1 MAREITFPEARKP
14 VAPRTVLVIAAL
26 GVFMAFIDSTIV
38 TIAFP
43 NLRASFPDSSLSSLS
58 WVFNVYNVALAALL
72 IPAGRLAD
80 IAGRRRLFVLGV
92 ALFTI
97 ASVLCAAAPSVGF
110 LVAARALQGAGAAV
124 LIPTS
129 LGLILHAYPEKRR
142 THAIALWSATGALAA
157 GIGPSI
163 GGLLVS
169 LADWRLVFLINLPV
183 GIAVWWFARREL
195 VESRAPG
202 RRALPDMAGALLL
215 AVSIAALTLAI
226 VQGDSWGWT
235 DPRTIAAVVVA
246 AIAAC
251 VLVRRSASHPS
262 PIVDAELLRS
272 RGANAANALT
282 LVGSAGF
289 FALGLANI
297 LYLMEVWGYSPFVAG
312 LAGTPAPFV
321 AAAAAVAV
329 GKVVARRDPRPFIA
343 AGAVIWAAGPLVLA
357 SRFSTDSHYLTG
369 YLPGAVILAI
379 GIGITFPLVGA
390 IAVAD
395 APGGR
400 YAGATALNSSVRQI
414 GAALGVAI
422 LVALVGQPSAADTEA
437 AFDRAWLFATICFA
451 LVAIGSLAIGR
462 VAPVAPV
469 DEFTEGFDEAVRRP
483 VPVSAAAPAP
493 RPRPLPRPPAAALE
507 GAGGPK
513 SVLELLAEVPMFA
526 SLAPATRAALAGRTS
541 VVALA
546 ADEWLFRQGDEGDA
560 LYVVRTG
567 RLEIVDETPG
577 REPVVLRELSTGS
590 AVGELALVCES
601 RRTASV
607 RVRRDARLLRIGRDE
622 FETILAES
630 PAFSRALLRTLGE
643 WLSSGRAEPA
653 SDRGAAATIAVV
665 ALDDAGVAARIEL
678 ELGERLS
685 ELASVTLVT
694 SDVVP
699 EGADPGLILSE
710 LLDRAES
717 EYCHVVLAGGVAG
730 EGAWTRSCMRQADR
744 VLLVLDEPP
753 ASGAAPRLGAATRR
767 RRGASRRPRRS
778 GNGSAA
784 RRARAPRDVSRAPR
798 GAAVRRHRGHGA
810 ATRRA
815 RCRPRDVGRRG
826 ALLHANRRHRGT
838 PRRRRAD
845 RSHRWHEHGRVPR
858 RPARPGAE
866 PRGDRRPLLRGMGA
880 PQPRRR
886 LPPPAYLADPWQAR
900 PRDARTEHARL
911 DRGPATIVLLHER
924 RPDHGEDRPHQAR
937 SARSRGRRQHGLAD
951 LRGTGRD
958 RAHASARRRA
968 DGQPPIG
975 GDGEGRRRAGN
986 RRRRQRAVR
995 TFAGPR
1001 RPARRAGARGD
1012 HLQGHA
1018 PERG

>member
-1 MAREITFPEARKP
+1 M
-14 VAPRTVLVIAAL
+14 
-26 GVFMAFIDSTIV
+26 
-38 TIAFP
+38 
-43 NLRASFPDSSLSSLS
+43 
-58 WVFNVYNVALAALL
+58 
-72 IPAGRLAD
+72 
-80 IAGRRRLFVLGV
+80 
-92 ALFTI
+92 
-97 ASVLCAAAPSVGF
+97 
-110 LVAARALQGAGAAV
+110 
-124 LIPTS
+124 
-129 LGLILHAYPEKRR
+129 
-142 THAIALWSATGALAA
+142 
-157 GIGPSI
+157 
-163 GGLLVS
+163 
-169 LADWRLVFLINLPV
+169 
-183 GIAVWWFARREL
+183 
-195 VESRAPG
+195 
-202 RRALPDMAGALLL
+202 
-215 AVSIAALTLAI
+215 
-226 VQGDSWGWT
+226 
-235 DPRTIAAVVVA
+235 
-246 AIAAC
+246 
-251 VLVRRSASHPS
+251 
-262 PIVDAELLRS
+262 
-272 RGANAANALT
+272 
-282 LVGSAGF
+282 
-289 FALGLANI
+289 
-297 LYLMEVWGYSPFVAG
+297 
-312 LAGTPAPFV
+312 
-321 AAAAAVAV
+321 
-329 GKVVARRDPRPFIA
+329 
-343 AGAVIWAAGPLVLA
+343 
-357 SRFSTDSHYLTG
+357 
-369 YLPGAVILAI
+369 
-379 GIGITFPLVGA
+379 
-390 IAVAD
+390 AD

-653 SDRGAAATIAVV
+653 SDQGAAATIAVV

-699 EGADPGLILSE
+699 EGADPGLVLSE

-717 EYCHVVLAGGVAG
+717 EYRHVVLAGGVAG

-753 ASGAAPRLGAATRR
+753 ALRSCAAAGSCHAAPTWCF
-767 RRGASRRPRRS
+767 
-778 GNGSAA
+778 SAA
-784 RRARAPRDVSRAPR
+784 PS
-798 GAAVRRHRGHGA
+798 
-810 ATRRA
+810 
-815 RCRPRDVGRRG
+815 
-826 ALLHANRRHRGT
+826 
-838 PRRRRAD
+838 
-845 RSHRWHEHGRVPR
+845 
-858 RPARPGAE
+858 
-866 PRGDRRPLLRGMGA
+866 
-880 PQPRRR
+880 
-886 LPPPAYLADPWQAR
+886 
-900 PRDARTEHARL
+900 
-911 DRGPATIVLLHER
+911 I
-924 RPDHGEDRPHQAR
+924 
-937 SARSRGRRQHGLAD
+937 
-951 LRGTGRD
+951 
-958 RAHASARRRA
+958 
-968 DGQPPIG
+968 
-975 GDGEGRRRAGN
+975 
-986 RRRRQRAVR
+986 RQRIGCSASSS
-995 TFAGPR
+995 
-1001 RPARRAGARGD
+1001 PARRIACAAGSSGPPTSRPWRGD
-1012 HLQGHA
+1012 SPGALSA
-1018 PERG
+1018 S